1 MNEEQKKFKV
11 ILLGDSQVGKTS
23 LFNYLSGIKYNPNY
37 ITTIGIDNVIKSYDI
52 TKDEKNYKVE
62 LKIYDT
68 SGQERYKSISNS
80 YYKKVNAAIFM
91 YDVTNKT
98 SFKNIN
104 NWILELKNK
113 SYSKNMIC
121 AILGNKI
128 DKIGEFD
135 EHADEKKIYQSEI
148 ADEEINELKEKLI
161 DDDFNVDFEKIS
173 AKFGTNID
181 DFMVKFSGKI
191 LENKLNHIDDKNN
204 DNNDIRNSRVIIVK
218 NAKKKNESFCCLFRK
233 KNK

>member
-1 MNEEQKKFKV
+1 MNEEPKKYIFKV

-23 LFNYLSGIKYNPNY
+23 LFNYLSGIKYNPTY
-37 ITTIGIDNVIKSYDI
+37 MATIGIDNVIKNYDI

-62 LKIYDT
+62 IKIYDT

-80 YYKKVNAAIFM
+80 YYKRVNAAIFM
-91 YDVTNKT
+91 YDVTNKI

-113 SYSKNMIC
+113 SYSKNITC
-121 AILGNKI
+121 GILGNKI

-135 EHADEKKIYQSEI
+135 ELSDEKKIFQNEISE
-148 ADEEINELKEKLI
+148 DEINELKEKLI
-161 DDDFNVDFEKIS
+161 DDNFIVDFEKIS

-181 DFMVKFSGKI
+181 EFMVKFSEKL
-191 LENKLNHIDDKNN
+191 LENKLKQNDDINENFK
-204 DNNDIRNSRVIIVK
+204 NSRIIIVE
-218 NAKKKNESFCCLFRK
+218 NVKKKNDSFCCLFKK